1 MRVAVSSSRKAFG
14 LSCALTTPFLPNDDI
29 DTPRMVQHARDCLK
43 EGCSSVTVFGTTG
56 EGASLGFGERV
67 KTISAFKDAGIDAR
81 EAIIGGVT
89 SVSQE
94 DALAQ
99 TGLLMDADCR
109 AVLLAPPF
117 YFKSVSDDGLF
128 AWFAGLFER
137 LGSRARDVI
146 LYNIPSVTAV
156 ELSVPLIGR
165 LRAAFPLVITGVKD
179 SSGNWAYTQDLLAA
193 HADITILVGDERHLA
208 AGVKLGAQGAIS
220 GLANLVT
227 PRLLPLAL
235 EGREDPQIV
244 RLVGEVIKYPVI
256 PAIKALVAVKTG
268 DEGWSRARAPL
279 VTLPRSDAASLS
291 NAYAAIFNAQ
301 AA

>member
-1 MRVAVSSSRKAFG
+1 M
-14 LSCALTTPFLPNDDI
+14 T
-29 DTPRMVQHARDCLK
+29 QHARNCLG

-56 EGASLGFGERV
+56 EGASLGFTERV
-67 KTISAFKDAGIDAR
+67 KTVAAFKDAGIDAR
-81 EAIIGGVT
+81 HAIVGGVT
-89 SVSQE
+89 SSSVE

-99 TGLLMDADCR
+99 TSILMDADCR

-117 YFKSVSDDGLF
+117 YFKGVSDDGLF
-128 AWFAGLFER
+128 AWFAELFEK

-165 LRAAFPLVITGVKD
+165 LRAAFPQVITGVKD
-179 SSGNWAYTQDLLAA
+179 SSGNWAYTQELLAA
-193 HADITILVGDERHLA
+193 HSDITILIGDERHLA
-208 AGVKLGAQGAIS
+208 QGVRLGAQGAIS
-220 GLANLVT
+220 GLANLVA

-244 RLVGEVIKYPVI
+244 QFVEEVIQYPVI
-256 PAIKALVAVKTG
+256 PAIKTLVALKTN
-268 DEGWSRARAPL
+268 DQAWRHARAPL
-279 VTLPRSDAASLS
+279 VTLSASDATSLTG
-291 NAYAAIFNAQ
+291 AYAAIFKAR

>member
-1 MRVAVSSSRKAFG
+1 VSSSRKAFG
-14 LSCALTTPFLPNDDI
+14 LSCALTTPFLANDAI
-29 DTPRMVQHARDCLK
+29 DYPRMALHARNCLG

-56 EGASLGFGERV
+56 EGASLGFSERV

-89 SVSQE
+89 SVSLE

-117 YFKSVSDDGLF
+117 YFKAVSDDGLF
-128 AWFAGLFER
+128 AWFAGLFEK
-137 LGSRARDVI
+137 LGSQARDVI

-156 ELSVPLIGR
+156 ELSVALIGR
-165 LRAAFPLVITGVKD
+165 LRAAFPQAITGVKD
-179 SSGNWAYTQDLLAA
+179 SSGNWAYTRELLAA
-193 HADITILVGDERHLA
+193 HSDITILIGDERHLA
-208 AGVKLGAQGAIS
+208 EGVRLGAQGAIS
-220 GLANLVT
+220 GLANLVA

-235 EGREDPQIV
+235 EGRADAEIV
-244 RLVGEVIKYPVI
+244 RLVEEVIKYPVI
-256 PAIKALVAVKTG
+256 PAIKALVALKTR
-268 DEGWSRARAPL
+268 DEEWSRARAPL

-291 NAYAAIFNAQ
+291 SAYAAICNAW

>member
-1 MRVAVSSSRKAFG
+1 MSTSKKAFG
-14 LSCALTTPFLPNDDI
+14 LSCALTTPFLPNDEI
-29 DTPRMVQHARDCLK
+29 DTARMARHARDCLS

-56 EGASLGFGERV
+56 EGASLGLGERV
-67 KTISAFKDAGIDAR
+67 KTIAALTDAGIDAR

-89 SVSQE
+89 SVSHE

-117 YFKSVSDDGLF
+117 YFKTLSDDGLF
-128 AWFAGLFER
+128 AWFAGLFEK
-137 LGSRARDVI
+137 LGGRARDVI

-165 LRAAFPLVITGVKD
+165 LRAAFPQVITGVKD

-193 HADITILVGDERHLA
+193 HSDITILIGDERHLA
-208 AGVKLGAQGAIS
+208 TGVRLGAQGAIS
-220 GLANLVT
+220 GLANLVA

-235 EGREDPQIV
+235 EGREDAEIV
-244 RLVGEVIKYPVI
+244 RFVEEVIKYPVI

-268 DEGWSRARAPL
+268 DEAWSRARAPL
-279 VTLPRSDAASLS
+279 VTLPPSDAASLTR
-291 NAYAAIFNAQ
+291 AYAAIFNAR